1 MSINRTGKTISVAI
15 MPNIPLIHQSRAST
29 SPTPRRAGKVAA
41 SVHSTYN
48 TPDVRRRLERRH
60 NRDRRIKQAYVLID
74 RRQRGCIRRKS
85 HKARAKTA
93 DSPAFSDNIGKHIN
107 TTA

>member
-1 MSINRTGKTISVAI
+1 

-29 SPTPRRAGKVAA
+29 SPTPRRASKVAA
-41 SVHSTYN
+41 SVHSTYS
-48 TPDVRRRLERRH
+48 TPDVRRRPERRH

-85 HKARAKTA
+85 RKARAKTA
-93 DSPAFSDNIGKHIN
+93 DSPVLNDNVGKHIN